1 MLTTV
6 VALLRLRA
14 TNQLFSSGA
23 GLFSRPYGGTIVRH
37 SMRPRRRTLSFLA
50 LLATFAL
57 VAAACGGGGS
67 SKSSSSS
74 GSTSS
79 DGKPVPGGKVVYGL
93 EGGTTSFCLPRAQ
106 LAISGIMI
114 AQSVYD
120 TLTEPNDKGVSVPY
134 LAKSVVPN
142 ATFDQWTITL
152 RPGITFHDGTPL
164 DAAAVAQNINAWKA
178 GLLLGFVFGN
188 IDTVTT
194 PDNMTVVVKTKVP
207 WVAFPAYLWSTG
219 RTGIAAPAQLN
230 NDATCDTN
238 MIGTGPFKLKDF
250 NPTTGDVD
258 VVKNPNYWRKGFPYL
273 NEIQWKIQ
281 EDGDQRVNGLQGGQ
295 FDVIHDDAGKNLK
308 TIEGFGSQFL
318 TDLEPAGYRESGQAL
333 LNVTRPPLNDLNIRR
348 AMAMGAD
355 RDALNQIAND
365 GKWTISNSV
374 FDSKVLGNVK
384 NSGFP
389 QYNPTEAKKLVQ
401 AYKNSHGGQTPTFNL
416 QSTFDQVTQALAKE
430 VKRQMNVVG
439 INVNL
444 PAPVD
449 QATII
454 NQAIGSS
461 VDAFLWRN
469 YPGQDPD
476 TMYVWFYGKSVVN
489 FNHIDDPIMNKAL
502 DAGRSE
508 TDATKRKTDYE
519 TFNKQLASQA
529 YTLWS
534 YYETWYIAHTD
545 KVKGILGPNLPD
557 QNGGVGTEKPAQILA
572 GYHQLL
578 GMWKSS

>member
-1 MLTTV
+1 M
-6 VALLRLRA
+6 
-14 TNQLFSSGA
+14 
-23 GLFSRPYGGTIVRH
+23 
-37 SMRPRRRTLSFLA
+37 A

-57 VAAACGGGGS
+57 LVAACGGGGS
-67 SKSSSSS
+67 DNKSGG
-74 GSTSS
+74 GSTSN

-106 LAISGIMI
+106 LAISGIMV

-120 TLTEPNDKGVSVPY
+120 TLTEPNDKSESVPY
-134 LAKSVVPN
+134 LAKSVEPN

-164 DAAAVAQNINAWKA
+164 NAAAVAQNINAWKA

-188 IDTVTT
+188 IDSVTT

-207 WVAFPAYLWSTG
+207 WVAFPSYLWSTG

-273 NEIQWKIQ
+273 DEIQWKIQ

-308 TIEGFGSQFL
+308 TIEGFGGGFT

-348 AMAMGAD
+348 AMAMGTD

-374 FDSKVLGNVK
+374 FDSKVMGSRQGLG
-384 NSGFP
+384 
-389 QYNPTEAKKLVQ
+389 
-401 AYKNSHGGQTPTFNL
+401 
-416 QSTFDQVTQALAKE
+416 
-430 VKRQMNVVG
+430 
-439 INVNL
+439 L
-444 PAPVD
+444 PAAQPDRGEEAGRCVQEQSRWPGPHVQPPVHVRPGHPGVGQGSQAPDERGGHQGEPARPGGPGDDHQPGDRQPVD
-449 QATII
+449 
-454 NQAIGSS
+454 S
-461 VDAFLWRN
+461 FLWRN

-476 TMYVWFYGKSVVN
+476 TMYVWFYGGSVVN
-489 FNHIDDPIMNKAL
+489 FNHINDDDHEQGTRRRPLGARSGSPQDRLRDLQQAPRVAGVHAL
-502 DAGRSE
+502 ELLRDLVHRPHRQG
-508 TDATKRKTDYE
+508 
-519 TFNKQLASQA
+519 QG
-529 YTLWS
+529 
-534 YYETWYIAHTD
+534 HP
-545 KVKGILGPNLPD
+545 GPEPSRR
-557 QNGGVGTEKPAQILA
+557 ER
-572 GYHQLL
+572 
-578 GMWKSS
+578 

>member
-6 VALLRLRA
+6 VALPTLRS
-14 TNQLFSSGA
+14 TNQLISSGA
-23 GLFSRPYGGTIVRH
+23 GLLPGPYGGTIVRL

-57 VAAACGGGGS
+57 LVAACGGGGS
-67 SKSSSSS
+67 DKK
-74 GSTSS
+74 GGGDTTSS

-106 LAISGIMI
+106 LAIAGIMV

-120 TLTEPNDKGVSVPY
+120 TLTEPNDKSESVPY
-134 LAKSVVPN
+134 LAKSVEPN
-142 ATFDQWTITL
+142 ATFDEWTITL

-164 DAAAVAQNINAWKA
+164 NAAAVAQNINAWKA

-273 NEIQWKIQ
+273 DEIQWKIQ

-308 TIEGFGSQFL
+308 TIEGFGGGFT

-348 AMAMGAD
+348 AMAMGTD

-374 FDSKVLGNVK
+374 YDSKVTGAVK
-384 NSGFP
+384 DSGYP
-389 QYNPTEAKKLVQ
+389 QHNTAEAKKLVN
-401 AYKNSHGGQTPTFNL
+401 AYKNSHGGQAPTFSL

-430 VKRQMNVVG
+430 VKRQMNEVG
-439 INVNL
+439 IKVNL

-454 NQAIGSS
+454 NQAIGSQ
-461 VDAFLWRN
+461 VDSFLWRN

-476 TMYVWFYGKSVVN
+476 TMYVWFYGGSVVN
-489 FNHIDDPIMNKAL
+489 FNHINDATMNKAL
-502 DAGRSE
+502 DDGRSE
-508 TDATKRKTDYE
+508 PDPAARKTDYE
-519 TFNKQLASQA
+519 TFNKRLASQA

-545 KVKGILGPNLPD
+545 KVKNILGPNLPD
-557 QNGGVGTEKPAQILA
+557 ANGEVGTEKPAQILA